1 MPKKTI
7 VMIHGFRGT
16 HHGLALIS
24 KELQDFKVVVPDIP
38 GFGEGDSLDTYS
50 LDSYVAWLH
59 SFIQKQNAQPI
70 LLGHSFGSIITAAYA
85 AKYGNTI
92 EKLILVNPIGASA
105 LQGPRKILTQLAVF
119 YYWLGKKLPE
129 SLARAWLSTK
139 PIVYIMSV
147 TMAKTRERPLR
158 KYIHK
163 QHFTY
168 FSRFH
173 TSASVLEAF
182 QTSIQHSVADVAD
195 DITTPTLLIAGAKDD
210 ITPIAVQR
218 QLIKQFKNA
227 RLVEIESVGHLTHY
241 ETPVAVAR
249 AVQAFSNE
257 R

>member
-16 HHGLALIS
+16 HHGLSLIR
-24 KELQDFKVVVPDIP
+24 KELQDFTVVVPDIP
-38 GFGEGDSLDTYS
+38 GFGEGDSLDTYQ
-50 LDSYVAWLH
+50 LDSYVTWLH
-59 SFIQKQNAQPI
+59 GFIQKQGTKPI

-85 AKYGNTI
+85 AKYGDTI
-92 EKLILVNPIGASA
+92 EKLVLVNPIGSSA

-129 SLARAWLSTK
+129 SVARAWLSAK

-182 QTSIQHSVADVAD
+182 QTSVQHSVADVAD
-195 DITTPTLLIAGAKDD
+195 DITTPTLLIAGTKDD

-218 QLIKQFKNA
+218 QLVQQFKNA
-227 RLVEIESVGHLTHY
+227 RLVEIKHVGHLTHY
-241 ETPVAVAR
+241 ETPAAVAR
-249 AVQAFSNE
+249 AVHAFSNE
-257 R
+257 A